1 MNWHDFL
8 LSMAALASEFLG
20 TISGFGSSTFF
31 VPFGIL
37 IEKFRFVM
45 ILTAFLHVFGNFSK
59 LFLFRKS
66 FDLKLFLKFALPS
79 AILSGMGALFSDYIS
94 FDKLKVALGIFIMF
108 LAVIFLFKQKIIST
122 LTARYAVLTVGLSGF
137 LTGLLGTGGA
147 LRGIA
152 LSSMQLEKN
161 GFVALSAGI
170 DLGGDL
176 LRAAIYLYN
185 GYFDW
190 SHWFYIPLLII
201 AGYFG
206 SFFGKLLLNKINQK
220 QFERIVIAFIFL
232 SGLMLIV
239 E

>member
-66 FDLKLFLKFALPS
+66 FNLKLFLKFALPS